1 MIKELELK
9 KGWNEISI
17 HMWQELN
24 SVERENDLAVI
35 IERMAILGDTD
46 SDNIRALPI
55 PQFRR
60 LQDEIVWVG
69 EKFKPDVQ
77 VTFILNGVRY
87 GMIPDLNFITTG
99 EWADIDNWKDDTIGN
114 IHLICALIYRPVTR
128 YVDND
133 DYDIEPHK
141 SQGFQ
146 KRADLFLNK
155 LPITTVYGAVLFFSS
170 SGIQF
175 IEIIAD
181 YLEAEAKETETK
193 TTKTTRTRKATKKN
207 K

>member
-1 MIKELELK
+1 MTKELELK
-9 KGWNEISI
+9 KGWNEVSI
-17 HMWQELN
+17 QMWQELN

-46 SDNIRALPI
+46 PETIRELPI
-55 PQFRR
+55 PEFRR
-60 LQDEIVWVG
+60 LQDEIVWVAD
-69 EKFKPDVQ
+69 KFKPDMQ
-77 VTFILNGVRY
+77 VTFMLGDVRY

-99 EWADIDNWKDDTIGN
+99 EWADIDNWKDDTVGN
-114 IHLICALIYRPVTR
+114 IHLICALIYRPVKR

-133 DYDIEPHK
+133 DYEIEPHK
-141 SQGFQ
+141 SQGFT

-155 LPITTVYGAVLFFSS
+155 LPITTVYGAVLFFSA

-181 YLEAEAKETETK
+181 FLEEEAKEVKK
-193 TTKTTRTRKATKKN
+193 TTKTTRTRKASKKN